1 MAKLCVESIA
11 LFWSLKC
18 VHPVLIKARSILTKD
33 NNMPLLNLPKRLAAL
48 PLILLVLTSLVLQGC
63 FHDDDDP
70 APVVVPVPDAT
81 PAGYYTNTGTASVS
95 DGAGGTLSITDL
107 QAMVNGNR
115 IMMMSTTE
123 ELLYDGTIT
132 DISGNDFTADFTIY
146 YRGEKPTES
155 TATVTGQITEGSS
168 ITGTLIGS
176 GVGSG
181 TFSLLYAST
190 NSEVAAISRIENGP
204 GKTDWL
210 GAIGFP
216 GFEHEFAID
225 NAGVLLTTRNATG
238 RVFDS
243 CDFAGTITPIG
254 GSSLYS
260 VSVSLSGCNSGA
272 ASEGS
277 ADGDYTGFA
286 SSRSQTNPDDRLVF
300 AVSDGRYS
308 PNTDFFY

>member
-1 MAKLCVESIA
+1 
-11 LFWSLKC
+11 
-18 VHPVLIKARSILTKD
+18 
-33 NNMPLLNLPKRLAAL
+33 MPQLNLPKRLTAF
-48 PLILLVLTSLVLQGC
+48 PLILLVLIALVLQGC

-70 APVVVPVPDAT
+70 APVPAPAPDAN
-81 PAGYYTNTGTASVS
+81 PVGYYENAGTASVNG
-95 DGAGGTLSITDL
+95 GALLIDDL
-107 QAMVNGNR
+107 QAMVHGNR
-115 IMMMSTTE
+115 IMMMSATE
-123 ELLYDGTIT
+123 ELLYEGTIT

-190 NSEVAAISRIENGP
+190 NSEVAAISRIENGV
-204 GKTDWL
+204 GKAEWE
-210 GAIGFP
+210 GQVGFS
-216 GFEHEFAID
+216 GFELRFTID
-225 NAGVLLTTRNATG
+225 NAGVITTTSSPIPGAFT
-238 RVFDS
+238 S

-254 GSSLYS
+254 GSSLYN
-260 VSVSLSGCNSGA
+260 VSMNLSGCLG
-272 ASEGS
+272 GT

-286 SSRSQTNPDDRLVF
+286 ASRSQMNPDDTLVL

-308 PNTDFFY
+308 PNTDFIIFN

>member
-1 MAKLCVESIA
+1 
-11 LFWSLKC
+11 
-18 VHPVLIKARSILTKD
+18 
-33 NNMPLLNLPKRLAAL
+33 MPPLNLSSRLAAF
-48 PLILLVLTSLVLQGC
+48 PLILLVLIVLVLPGC

-70 APVVVPVPDAT
+70 APVPVPVPDAN
-81 PAGYYTNTGTASVS
+81 PVGYYENAGTASVNG
-95 DGAGGTLSITDL
+95 GALLIDDL
-107 QAMVNGNR
+107 QAMVHGNR
-115 IMMMSTTE
+115 IMMMSATE
-123 ELLYDGTIT
+123 ELLYEGTIT

-168 ITGTLIGS
+168 ITGTLNGS
-176 GVGSG
+176 GFGSG

-190 NSEVAAISRIENGP
+190 NSEVAAISRIVNGP

-308 PNTDFFY
+308 PNADFFY